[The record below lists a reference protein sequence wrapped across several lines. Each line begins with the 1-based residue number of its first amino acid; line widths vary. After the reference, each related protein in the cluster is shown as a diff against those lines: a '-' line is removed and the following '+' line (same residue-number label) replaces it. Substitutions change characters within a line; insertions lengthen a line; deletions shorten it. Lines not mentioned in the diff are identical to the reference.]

1 MINEQLRLLGLNLFS
16 AGALSVVF
24 MSTNMWENPL
34 RGIYYALLLFIILSI
49 QSYTL
54 GCAMLTFKRKESR
67 KGENDENKNVRNA

>member
-24 MSTNMWENPL
+24 MSTDIWENPL
-34 RGIYYALLLFIILSI
+34 RGIYYVLLLFIILSI

-67 KGENDENKNVRNA
+67 KGENDENTNVRNA

>member
-24 MSTNMWENPL
+24 MSTDMWENPL

-54 GCAMLTFKRKESR
+54 GCAMLTLKRKESR
-67 KGENDENKNVRNA
+67 KGENNENKNVRNA